1 MTTPEIFNL
10 IGSYGFPIIACMALF
25 YFVQTTLK
33 AMQQSISEMKKAVEQ
48 NTTVMNTL
56 VNLLNK
62 DD

>member
-10 IGSYGFPIIACMALF
+10 IGSYGFPIIACMAMF

-33 AMQQSISEMKKAVEQ
+33 AMQQSISEMKKTVEQ

-56 VNLLNK
+56 VNLLSK

>member
-33 AMQQSISEMKKAVEQ
+33 AMQQTITEMKKAVEQ

-56 VNLLNK
+56 VNLLSK

>member
-56 VNLLNK
+56 VNLLSK

>member
-33 AMQQSISEMKKAVEQ
+33 TMQQTIIEMKKTVEQ
-48 NTTVMNTL
+48 NTAVMNTL
-56 VNLLNK
+56 VNLLSK